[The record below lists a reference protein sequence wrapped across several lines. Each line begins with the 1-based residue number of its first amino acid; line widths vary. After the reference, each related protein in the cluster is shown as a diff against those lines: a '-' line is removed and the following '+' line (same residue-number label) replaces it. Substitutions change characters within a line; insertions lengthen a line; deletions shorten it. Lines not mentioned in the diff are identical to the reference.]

1 MNTIFILIDS
11 LRRDYLGCYGN
22 TWVQT
27 PNLDALAENS
37 TVLRVHISVPIPA
50 CPPEEISGQ
59 AASSFP
65 GADGVRWN
73 RKM

>member
-37 TVLRVHISVPIPA
+37 TVFENSYIGSYPCMPA
-50 CPPEEISGQ
+50 RRDIWTGCLE
-59 AASSFP
+59 FP
-65 GADGVRWN
+65 WR
-73 RKM
+73 